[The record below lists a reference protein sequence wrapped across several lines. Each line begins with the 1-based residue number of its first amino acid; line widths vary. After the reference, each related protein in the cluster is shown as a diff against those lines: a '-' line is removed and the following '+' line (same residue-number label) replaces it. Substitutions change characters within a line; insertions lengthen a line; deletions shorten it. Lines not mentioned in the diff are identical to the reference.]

1 MVAQPGTGVISW
13 AVEDEENASMWIV
26 AGVLIGLA
34 LAAVLAGFHA
44 GPHVHVVAG
53 ALGIVAAVWLLV
65 MVVQGQTTSTL
76 VALLVAVLMVSAG
89 AAAIGWYGL
98 TGRGTVA
105 YHPERIE
112 GAEGVAVNDL
122 APDGLVRVRGEQLSA
137 TSVNGIAR
145 AGTRVQVLRVT
156 GLRLEVWAEE
166 PDLHQISATG
176 GPAAA

>member
-1 MVAQPGTGVISW
+1 
-13 AVEDEENASMWIV
+13 MWV
-26 AGVLIGLA
+26 LAGVLIGLA
-34 LAAVLAGFHA
+34 LAAAVAGFHV
-44 GPHVHVVAG
+44 GPHLHVAAG
-53 ALGIVAAVWLLV
+53 ILGIVASVWLLV
-65 MVVQGQTTSTL
+65 MVIQGQSTSTL
-76 VALLVAVLMVSAG
+76 LALLVAVLMVSAG
-89 AAAIGWYGL
+89 AVAIGWYGL
-98 TGRGTVA
+98 TGRGTIA

-122 APDGLVRVRGEQLSA
+122 APDGLVRVRGEQWSA

-145 AGTRVQVLRVT
+145 AGTRIQVLRVT